1 MQPSLLPHDLSWS
14 TWKSREVV
22 ISSFSLNHC
31 MIGAGVP
38 VTIVSNV
45 TLSPSSASIDV
56 IGVINLGG
64 SPPIFSVGTSVSGT
78 CCVDVGTT

>member
-1 MQPSLLPHDLSWS
+1 
-14 TWKSREVV
+14 
-22 ISSFSLNHC
+22 

-56 IGVINLGG
+56 IGAINLGG